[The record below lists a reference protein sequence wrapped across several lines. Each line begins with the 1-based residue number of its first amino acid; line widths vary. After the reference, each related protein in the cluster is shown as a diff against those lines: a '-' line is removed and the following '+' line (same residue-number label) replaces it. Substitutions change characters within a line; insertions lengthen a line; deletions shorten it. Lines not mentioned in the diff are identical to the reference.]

1 MSDVS
6 ADPLLALAE
15 RVASL
20 ASELG
25 MATAVIGAAALAA
38 HNYVRGTAD
47 VDLAMAVDPFRD
59 LLRLRERLSAEGLHT
74 ELELPDADDVLGG
87 VLRVRL
93 QVDDDDSVEVVNFEN
108 PLRPAS
114 NPGREAVATAEPL
127 GWSTVLRCVR
137 VPQLIALKLFAGG
150 RRHQADVVELLRRNP
165 GADRA
170 QIRDVCA
177 RYGAADAIDEL
188 LREA

>member
-1 MSDVS
+1 M
-6 ADPLLALAE
+6 
-15 RVASL
+15 
-20 ASELG
+20 
-25 MATAVIGAAALAA
+25 
-38 HNYVRGTAD
+38 
-47 VDLAMAVDPFRD
+47 
-59 LLRLRERLSAEGLHT
+59 
-74 ELELPDADDVLGG
+74 
-87 VLRVRL
+87 
-93 QVDDDDSVEVVNFEN
+93 
-108 PLRPAS
+108 
-114 NPGREAVATAEPL
+114 
-127 GWSTVLRCVR
+127 LRCVR